1 MVIRGYNDG
10 RPEPAPIL
18 RAAAHGSPEELRE
31 AIAEG
36 ADPNTRCAQQYEGW
50 AGCPEGST
58 ALHIITTYNPDNCS
72 WDPSQDEV
80 DYHKEKYFRCAEVL
94 IAAGASP
101 LLRNRHGHNAVY
113 LAASFNQPKILKLLL
128 DAGGAARVND
138 IVGTQGWT
146 ALGKAARSE
155 GFSKYKG
162 HAECA
167 RLLLCA
173 GADANLRTR
182 SQTPLQHAMS
192 LDVRPH
198 GRRLYPILF
207 RHGAAMPSESEL
219 THAHGYHERGYHA
232 IYSLKRTGPHPHA
245 AYLRKIAT
253 MPGGFRAYEREHRR
267 RLTAVFANKFPA
279 LPVECISHIVLL
291 WAHLGDY

>member
-1 MVIRGYNDG
+1 MVISGYNDG
-10 RPEPAPIL
+10 RPEPPPIL
-18 RAAAHGSPEELRE
+18 RAAAHGSADELRE

-36 ADPNTRCAQQYEGW
+36 ADPNTVCDQEYEGW
-50 AGCPEGST
+50 AGCPEGDT
-58 ALHIITTYNPDNCS
+58 ALHIITSYNPDNQT
-72 WDPSQDEV
+72 WDPSQEEV
-80 DYHKEKYFRCAEVL
+80 DYYKEKNLRCAEVL

-101 LLRNRHGHNAVY
+101 LLRDRNGTNAVY
-113 LAASFNQPKILKLLL
+113 MAAWSNQPKILKLLL
-128 DAGGAARVND
+128 DAGGAADVNEM
-138 IVGTQGWT
+138 GRWGT
-146 ALGKAARSE
+146 ALSQTINRE
-155 GFSKYKG
+155 GYSKYKG

-173 GADANLRTR
+173 GADANLPARGR
-182 SQTPLQHAMS
+182 TPLQHAMK
-192 LDVRPH
+192 LDSWCPGR
-198 GRRLYPILF
+198 RRLYPILF
-207 RHGAAMPSESEL
+207 RHGAAMPSEREL
-219 THAHGYHERGYHA
+219 THAHGYHRRGYHVPA
-232 IYSLKRTGPHPHA
+232 TTGPHPHA

>member
-1 MVIRGYNDG
+1 MVISGYNDG
-10 RPEPAPIL
+10 RPEPPPIL
-18 RAAAHGSPEELRE
+18 RAAAHGEPEELRE
-31 AIAEG
+31 ALAEG
-36 ADPNTRCAQQYEGW
+36 ADPNTVCDQEYEGW
-50 AGCPEGST
+50 AGCPEGYA
-58 ALHIITTYNPDNCS
+58 ALHIITTYHPDNCS

-128 DAGGAARVND
+128 EAGGAADVNEPM
-138 IVGTQGWT
+138 GTQGWT
-146 ALGKAARSE
+146 ALGQAVVSE
-155 GFSKYKG
+155 GSSNYPG
-162 HAECA
+162 HAECV

-182 SQTPLQHAMS
+182 ERTPLQHAME
-192 LDVRPH
+192 LNWCPGR
-198 GRRLYPILF
+198 RRLYPMLF

-219 THAHGYHERGYHA
+219 THAHGYHRRGHQVPA
-232 IYSLKRTGPHPHA
+232 TTGPHPHA

>member
-10 RPEPAPIL
+10 RPQPAPIL
-18 RAAAHGSPEELRE
+18 RAAAHGSAEELRE

-36 ADPNTRCAQQYEGW
+36 ADPNLVCDQDYEGY
-50 AGCPEGST
+50 AGCPAGDA
-58 ALHIITTYNPDNCS
+58 ALHIITSYNPDNQT
-72 WDPSQDEV
+72 WDPSQEEV
-80 DYHKEKYFRCAEVL
+80 DYYKEKYFRCAEVL
-94 IAAGASP
+94 IATGASP
-101 LLRNRHGHNAVY
+101 LLRGKYGQNAVY

-128 DAGGAARVND
+128 DAGGAADVNEPM
-138 IVGTQGWT
+138 GAQGWT
-146 ALGKAARSE
+146 ALGQAVISE
-155 GFSKYKG
+155 GSSNYPG

-182 SQTPLQHAMS
+182 EQTPLQHAMA
-192 LDVRPH
+192 LDSWSRCP
-198 GRRLYPILF
+198 GRRRLYPILF

-219 THAHGYHERGYHA
+219 THAHGYHDRGYPPF
-232 IYSLKRTGPHPHA
+232 KRTGPHPHA